1 MIHFCGVVKISSLEP
16 PRPPPPEDGKRGV
29 PPGIFNLGKQS
40 TQVLNTKRP

>member
-1 MIHFCGVVKISSLEP
+1 MIYFCGVVKISSLET
-16 PRPPPPEDGKRGV
+16 PPPPEDGKSRV